1 MDAAN
6 LLQQIEATGKVS
18 GQDEAK
24 AIMEVWGRPRR
35 EMNWCERFFDSLG
48 IVFGFGDDLLTILAS
63 KIVPKKVEWLW
74 PNRVPLGKLTLFV
87 GDPDNGKW
95 MVGT

>member
-35 EMNWCERFFDSLG
+35 EMNW
-48 IVFGFGDDLLTILAS
+48 V
-63 KIVPKKVEWLW
+63 
-74 PNRVPLGKLTLFV
+74 
-87 GDPDNGKW
+87 
-95 MVGT
+95 